1 MEEWGGTMKIGVEF
15 LADRLGES
23 GTVGFHRN
31 FIRWMSRYAEKETY
45 HVFVY
50 DPEYEDY
57 KKYIDQER
65 SVQLISLGGGP
76 ASLRQ
81 RLYDQHVRIP
91 RRYRRLGIER
101 AFADNIVPV
110 WGSRGIRWIFRV
122 LMTQQFHKEFDP
134 HPGRRVYRSFTT
146 RFAVKRAYKILPN
159 SRFTM
164 DELRRYCTLRE
175 QRVAIIGDAFD
186 HEVFHPVDP
195 ASVRPSLEKE
205 FGLKGPFLLQ
215 VANYLDHKNPVVSLK
230 TLAELRRDGLDLE
243 LVIVGSDPQGN
254 RQRYLSIARDLGIGD
269 HLHLLPFQ
277 LPEKLRL
284 FYNGAACLLYPST
297 WETFG
302 IPPLEAMACGLP
314 VVSSNQSA
322 VPEVVGEAGLQI
334 DPRDIRG
341 YAAAVK
347 SILHDADLRKRLV
360 AAGFARAGDFHW
372 NKVIARMREEI
383 LT

>member
-1 MEEWGGTMKIGVEF
+1 MKIGVEF

-31 FIRWMSRYAEKETY
+31 FIRWMSRYAEEETY

-57 KKYIDQER
+57 KRYVDRER

-91 RRYRRLGIER
+91 GRYRRLGIER
-101 AFADNIVPV
+101 AFADNIVPL
-110 WGSRGIRWIFRV
+110 WRSGGIRWIFRV

-134 HPGRRVYRSFTT
+134 HPARRVYRSFTT
-146 RFAVKRAYKILPN
+146 RFAVKRAFKILPN
-159 SRFTM
+159 SRFTLE
-164 DELRRYCTLRE
+164 ELRRYCSLRD
-175 QRVAIIGDAFD
+175 QRVAVIGDAFD
-186 HEVFHPVDP
+186 HEVFTPLDP
-195 ASVRPSLEKE
+195 SGARSALERE
-205 FGLKGPFLLQ
+205 FGLKHPFLLQ

-230 TLAELRRDGLDLE
+230 TLAELRRAGLDLE
-243 LVIVGSDPQGN
+243 LVIAGSDPQGN
-254 RQRYLSIARDLGIGD
+254 RERYLSIAQGLGIGD
-269 HLHLLPFQ
+269 RVHLLPFQ

-284 FYNGAACLLYPST
+284 FYNAAACLLYPST

-314 VVSSNQSA
+314 VVASNRSA
-322 VPEVVGEAGLQI
+322 VPEVVGDAALQV
-334 DPRDIRG
+334 DPSDIAG

-347 SILHDADLRKRLV
+347 SILLDAGLRERLI
-360 AAGFARAGDFHW
+360 AAGFARAEEFHW
-372 NKVIARMREEI
+372 DRVIARMREEI
-383 LT
+383 LA